1 MVPHVARRGHSFKG
15 AGQYYLHDKEA
26 DTAERVAWTQTHN
39 VPTQDPEKAFRWMA
53 WTAMNAEQLKAEA
66 GGSRAGRKASA
77 GAVYSF
83 SLAWHPEQQ
92 PDPEAMQQSAYETL
106 SLLGLSDHEAVMVAH
121 QETDH
126 AHVHIICNLVHPE
139 TGKMAVPSY
148 DFLTLSKW
156 AEEKEREEGK
166 IYCDQRVENNERR
179 RQEAKKDRELAL
191 IKHREEK
198 AARAEEIAVLYNQSD
213 SGKAFRAGLE
223 EAGYTLAIGDRR
235 GFVLVD
241 ETGEIHSLSRQL
253 KGQRAK
259 DINARLSDIDKKT
272 LPAAKP
278 LADERQ
284 HFYRDDYE
292 TEFQK
297 GVVDAAI
304 EAEKKR
310 GQQDSEQEEDYR
322 SYADEIGPLIEW
334 ERAMDRERA
343 KKEKELAAYYKR
355 KETALKLARAKADLA
370 RNQGLRGS
378 VTGRRQELEDK
389 IEALTKTLENIDMRI
404 DEQRAALEAK
414 IAQNRPAGL
423 PAPENQNEPHVSSAV
438 DKARALQARKERARQ
453 RDAERG
459 KQRPGPEPD

>member
-26 DTAERVAWTQTHN
+26 DTAERVAWTRTHN

-66 GGSRAGRKASA
+66 GVSRAGRKARA

-92 PDPEAMQQSAYETL
+92 PDEEAMQQSAYETL
-106 SLLGLSDHEAVMVAH
+106 GLLGLSDHEAVMVAH

-126 AHVHIICNLVHPE
+126 AHVHVICNLVNPE

-179 RQEAKKDRELAL
+179 RQEAKQDRDLAL

-198 AARAEEIAVLYNQSD
+198 AARAEEIAALYNQCD

-223 EAGYTLAIGDRR
+223 EAGYTLAAGDRR

-241 ETGEIHSLSRQL
+241 QAGEVHSLSRQL

-259 DINARLSDIDKKT
+259 DIKGRLSD
-272 LPAAKP
+272 
-278 LADERQ
+278 
-284 HFYRDDYE
+284 
-292 TEFQK
+292 
-297 GVVDAAI
+297 V
-304 EAEKKR
+304 
-310 GQQDSEQEEDYR
+310 
-322 SYADEIGPLIEW
+322 
-334 ERAMDRERA
+334 
-343 KKEKELAAYYKR
+343 
-355 KETALKLARAKADLA
+355 DLA
-370 RNQGLRGS
+370 TLQS
-378 VTGRRQELEDK
+378 AKELEDERK
-389 IEALTKTLENIDMRI
+389 YFDRDRYHQVWQESVDENSIE
-404 DEQRAALEAK
+404 
-414 IAQNRPAGL
+414 
-423 PAPENQNEPHVSSAV
+423 
-438 DKARALQARKERARQ
+438 KAREDYL
-453 RDAERG
+453 G
-459 KQRPGPEPD
+459 